1 MVGGDGVEPPE
12 SSDSRF
18 TVCPAA
24 IYGISTH
31 LLNINFY
38 MAELARLELA
48 HRLRGGHLSRVV
60 RYHYS
65 IAPLAVRVGFEPTR
79 RMLTDT
85 TDFKSA
91 PL

>member
-1 MVGGDGVEPPE
+1 MVRVEGNAPSHRAPKTRVPLLYDTLILVGGDGVEPPE

-38 MAELARLELA
+38 MAERVGYDPT
-48 HRLRGGHLSRVV
+48 HRDYRST
-60 RYHYS
+60 
-65 IAPLAVRVGFEPTR
+65 PLAGV
-79 RMLTDT
+79 
-85 TDFKSA
+85 
-91 PL
+91 PLKPA